1 MRGGRGEGPEAKAIK
16 LQLDKEE
23 RNLSLIDAQREEFR
37 AELAKKQ
44 QDTKKQQDAIKK
56 KITTEKPGFLDQIMM
71 LERLAANGKKV
82 PKFDPVKN
90 EVIKGKEDEIYGKA
104 SAPIWLV
111 RILFM
116 IIEVAPV
123 IFKFMLNKSSY
134 DWMQQNVEQILE
146 AKQGISLHEVI
157 DENNNMHRYREN
169 YNAMRI
175 AEVAKHQND
184 LEKENAKHAMSLY
197 AAKEKEEID
206 KDPNKFV
213 KND

>member
-1 MRGGRGEGPEAKAIK
+1 
-16 LQLDKEE
+16 
-23 RNLSLIDAQREEFR
+23 
-37 AELAKKQ
+37 
-44 QDTKKQQDAIKK
+44 
-56 KITTEKPGFLDQIMM
+56 
-71 LERLAANGKKV
+71 
-82 PKFDPVKN
+82 
-90 EVIKGKEDEIYGKA
+90 
-104 SAPIWLV
+104 
-111 RILFM
+111 
-116 IIEVAPV
+116 VAPV